1 MGRRGL
7 SNRWLAATA
16 AAVALTA
23 PFPSHASAQ
32 RDLQRRAPASQRDQ
46 NQDPGDV
53 LNLDTELVMLDV
65 SVLDKANRP
74 IFDLTKDRFQVLE
87 DGVPQ
92 SVDFFSREQAPVS
105 LALAIDT
112 SGSMRSKLD
121 AVVQAATNLVNGD
134 KPQDEA
140 AVIQFKDQVELIE
153 EFTSEKGD
161 VVDALGDL
169 IANGQT
175 SLLDAITLS
184 SDYVQKDGHHR
195 RKALVVVSD
204 GLERG
209 SYYSLDQVVEH
220 MRKLDV
226 RLYLIG
232 FTQDLED
239 SAGLFKKSQ
248 KTKAEQLLRTL
259 AEETG
264 GRAFFPSDLGDL
276 GPITDQIAQDLRT
289 VYAIGYY
296 PTNTKKDGTYRKV
309 DVRML
314 GTDQK
319 VDPKLSARTRAG
331 YTADKQ

>member
-1 MGRRGL
+1 MFYRSVAGL
-7 SNRWLAATA
+7 
-16 AAVALTA
+16 AVAGVFAVTV
-23 PFPSHASAQ
+23 ASSSGAQ
-32 RDLQRRAPASQRDQ
+32 RDLQRRNPASQ
-46 NQDPGDV
+46 QDNGQSSDEIK
-53 LNLDTELVMLDV
+53 LDTELVVLDV
-65 SVLDKANRP
+65 SVLDKGNRP
-74 IFDLTKDRFQVLE
+74 IFDLSKERFQVLE

-92 SVDFFSREQAPVS
+92 SIDFFSREQAPVS

-121 AVVQAATNLVNGD
+121 AVVQAATNLVHSD
-134 KPQDEA
+134 KPNDEA

-153 EFTSEKGD
+153 EFTSDTQD
-161 VVDALGDL
+161 VEDALDDL

-209 SYYSLDQVVEH
+209 SYFSLDQVVEH
-220 MRKLDV
+220 VRKLDV

-232 FTQDLED
+232 FTSDLED

-248 KTKAEQLLRTL
+248 KTKAESLLNKL

-264 GRAFFPSDLGDL
+264 GRAFFPKDLGDL

-296 PTNTKKDGTYRKV
+296 PSNTKKDGTYRKV

-314 GTDQK
+314 GTDMK
-319 VDPKLSARTRAG
+319 IDPKLTARTRAG
-331 YTADKQ
+331 YMADKP